1 MSTLSLELEVEKIR
15 AVRRDIAQ
23 QFDFD
28 TAKLGEYYRKQEAT
42 LKAVAQS
49 KAETVT
55 STARVKEAPEG

>member
-1 MSTLSLELEVEKIR
+1 MNTAELEVEKIR

-28 TAKLGEYYRKQEAT
+28 TAKLGQYYRKQEAT

-55 STARVKEAPEG
+55 STARVKEAPES